1 MPVPPP
7 DENQPGINRLLK
19 IMAQLRNPDGGCPW
33 DLEQDFSTIS
43 PYTIEEAFEVA
54 DAIDRNEPD
63 DICDELGDLLLQVVF
78 QSQIAS
84 EKGLFDFEA
93 VAAGQSAKL
102 VHRHPHVF
110 GDEGA
115 AASADAVKDIWERQK
130 AKEKAGRTHLLDGIT
145 RGLPALMRAQKIHR
159 KVAKVGFDWPS
170 AEPVFDKI
178 DEEMAELKQAIAHN
192 DRDNLVEEL
201 GDMLF
206 TICVLAGHLDVDAE
220 EALRAAN
227 NKFIKR
233 FSRVEDRLKAK
244 DITLQQSTLEQMD
257 SAWQEI
263 KRDEKQAAA

>member
-1 MPVPPP
+1 MPVLPP

-54 DAIDRNEPD
+54 DAIERNDTD
-63 DICDELGDLLLQVVF
+63 DIRDELGDLLLQVVF
-78 QSQIAS
+78 QSQIAA
-84 EKGLFDFEA
+84 EQNLFDFDA
-93 VAAGQSAKL
+93 VAHGQSAKL

-115 AASADAVKDIWERQK
+115 AASSDAVKDIWERQK

-145 RGLPALMRAQKIHR
+145 RGLPALMRAQKIYR

-170 AEPVFDKI
+170 PAPVFEKI

-192 DRDNLVEEL
+192 DKDNLVEEF
-201 GDMLF
+201 GDILF
-206 TICVLAGHLDVDAE
+206 TMCVLAGHLDVDAE

-233 FSRVEDRLKAK
+233 FSGVEDRLKQAGSA
-244 DITLQQSTLEQMD
+244 LEQSTLEQMET
-257 SAWQEI
+257 AWQEI
-263 KRDEKQAAA
+263 KRAEKQDAV